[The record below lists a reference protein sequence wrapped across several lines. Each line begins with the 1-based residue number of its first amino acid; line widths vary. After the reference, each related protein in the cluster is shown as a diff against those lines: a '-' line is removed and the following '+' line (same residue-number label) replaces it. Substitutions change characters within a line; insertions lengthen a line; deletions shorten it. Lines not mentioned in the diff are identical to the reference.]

1 MQFLQECK
9 VLRPPDTDKFTQTH
23 LCTFANLCCP
33 PTEQLAPQYFTIP
46 STHGCHISS
55 QPCSYSPNCISF
67 EVIFTLFLDL
77 HHYRLMSLQTYVIV
91 KSQHTLTNARRSYC
105 GTVRSILQQSS
116 NNEEGFAFNSNKL
129 IVYIIYYEYAVILLK
144 NMMLLQC

>member
-1 MQFLQECK
+1 MYICELM
-9 VLRPPDTDKFTQTH
+9 L
-23 LCTFANLCCP
+23 
-33 PTEQLAPQYFTIP
+33 PTNRAVGSTIPADSTLFTIP

-129 IVYIIYYEYAVILLK
+129 IVYIIYYEYAVIPLK